1 MMANITTR
9 AASPTPIR
17 AIRKT
22 TSPAIRA
29 PHCLL
34 VQVAIYPS
42 FLELSGSLGRD
53 FDVLDGYAL
62 FLEHP
67 PDVLPGARRQL
78 GEVAR
83 RRHPYAGRDEVVP
96 ILGGQ
101 RDRGRLGAHLPGR
114 ALREGLH
121 RARRDH
127 RLLARGVVHDRA
139 PRHPPAEGELA
150 QEQQQRD
157 QRDEDAHHREHD
169 ADAGG
174 EVRDGEVAKVF
185 DRSPVARVGVY
196 HVRGDGP
203 EGHEQDQHGDR
214 NEQQGDYEHD
224 DAVESVH
231 CTLDLVWR
239 GSASMSLTLSLL
251 TGTPRWASLSRTER
265 RSSDCMALVSSP
277 RRTLASRS
285 TWAPGLLRAFT
296 RAEVPSTPEIPSAAS
311 TTSSATAPRE

>member
-9 AASPTPIR
+9 AASPMPIR
-17 AIRKT
+17 ATRKT

-53 FDVLDGYAL
+53 FDVLDGDAL

-83 RRHPYAGRDEVVP
+83 RRHLYAGRDEVVP

-101 RDRGRLGAHLPGR
+101 RDRGRLGANLPGR
-114 ALREGLH
+114 ALRQRLD

-127 RLLARGVVHDRA
+127 RLLARAVVHDRA
-139 PRHPPAEGELA
+139 PRYPPAEGELA

-157 QRDEDAHHREHD
+157 QRDEDADHREHD
-169 ADAGG
+169 AHAGG
-174 EVRDGEVAKVF
+174 EVRDGEVAEGL
-185 DRSPVARVGVY
+185 DRAPVARVGVY
-196 HVRGDGP
+196 HVRRDGS
-203 EGHEQDQHGDR
+203 EGHEQYQHGDR
-214 NEQQGDYEHD
+214 HEQQGDYEHD

-231 CTLDLVWR
+231 CTLVLVWR
-239 GSASMSLTLSLL
+239 GSASTSLTLSLL
-251 TGTPRWASLSRTER
+251 TGTPRWASRSEER
-265 RSSDCMALVSSP
+265 RVGHECRSRWSP
-277 RRTLASRS
+277 
-285 TWAPGLLRAFT
+285 
-296 RAEVPSTPEIPSAAS
+296 
-311 TTSSATAPRE
+311 